1 MEHAPRREAGLLG
14 RGRRPQPATQP
25 SSGSRLPGIEGLR
38 AVAAGSVLIYHCWR
52 YSSADHVSPDLG
64 WLTGIMPHLA
74 LGVVL
79 FFALSGFL
87 LYRPFAAAILRN
99 VAAPRVPVYLH
110 NRALRILPA
119 YWVILL
125 LSGIMLQAALL
136 RDGSSTL
143 RIGSLAEQPATLA
156 KNVLLVQSY
165 GPSTLLTGI
174 GPAWSLV
181 IEVAYYL
188 TLPLLAMAA
197 VLLSRKAGSRQG
209 RRWAALVPPAAM
221 LATGLIG
228 KLAVHVLSRSSSS
241 FGWGADWYSV
251 LARSFLANADL
262 FAFGMVLGVVHTEV
276 VDGSLRLPRRWRE
289 ACLLA
294 AVGATFV
301 ALRLV
306 PQGAELGV
314 AKYDLIMAVSCGLLL
329 AIVVLP
335 DPSSSRWRRLLSL
348 LDARPL
354 IAIGLASYSL
364 FLWHEP
370 LTYWL
375 RGHGLTMRGAGGFVA
390 NLLVIATVAGTL
402 AFLTHRFVELPAMS
416 RKRRPVPPG

>member
-1 MEHAPRREAGLLG
+1 MKCAPRREAGLPG
-14 RGRRPQPATQP
+14 RDRRQPATQP

-38 AVAAGSVLIYHCWR
+38 AVAAGSVLVYHCWR
-52 YSSADHVSPDLG
+52 YSSPDHASSDLG
-64 WLTGIMPHLA
+64 TLSSLMPHLA

-99 VAAPRVPVYLH
+99 VAWPRVPLYLR

-125 LSGIMLQAALL
+125 LSGVVLEVALL
-136 RDGSSTL
+136 RDGASL
-143 RIGSLAEQPATLA
+143 RVGSLAEQPATLA
-156 KNVLLVQSY
+156 RNLMLVQSY
-165 GPSTLLTGI
+165 GPTTLLTGI

-197 VLLSRKAGSRQG
+197 LMLARRAATRQG

-221 LATGLIG
+221 LLTGLVG
-228 KLAVHVLSRSSSS
+228 KLAVHLLGRSSGS

-276 VDGSLRLPRRWRE
+276 VDGSLKLPRRWRE
-289 ACLLA
+289 GCALA
-294 AVGATFV
+294 AIV
-301 ALRLV
+301 AALVAVRVV
-306 PQGAELGV
+306 PQAAELGV
-314 AKYDLIMAVSCGLLL
+314 AKYDLMMAVSCGLLL
-329 AIVVLP
+329 AVVVLP
-335 DPSSSRWRRLLSL
+335 DPAPSRWRRLVSL

-354 IAIGLASYSL
+354 IVVGLASYSL

-375 RGHGLTMRGAGGFVA
+375 RDQGFTMRGAGGFVV
-390 NLLVIATVAGTL
+390 NLVMVSAVAGTL
-402 AFLTHRFVELPAMS
+402 AFLTYRFVELPAMS
-416 RKRRPVPPG
+416 RKRRPARPG